1 MSSFDPSRPELAP
14 YGFTCERWTLQGL
27 PRPDRHNEIELNF
40 LPTGSL
46 SYLLGGHKAT
56 LRAGRMAAFWAVMP
70 HQVIGAENNPEYFV
84 VTIPLVCFL
93 QFRLPER
100 LTHRL
105 LHGMLVVDP
114 SDENA
119 ASDLRMM
126 EQWSRDL
133 AAGQVDQ
140 QKAALLEIEA
150 RLLRLALA
158 LPELQKKTPVTL
170 PQGPALDTGGLSKS
184 EQIAAYVARHYTE
197 RLTASQI
204 GQAVGLHPNYAMAVF
219 RKAFNTT
226 LIEFITQ
233 HRLSHAQRL
242 LVTTND
248 TVLKIALEAGFGSV
262 NRFNQ
267 VFKQCCG
274 CTPVQYRQ
282 RFRII
287 SPSSALRYNENLPG
301 AQDCGL

>member
-14 YGFTCERWTLQGL
+14 YGFTCERWMPQGL

-40 LPTGSL
+40 VPTGSL
-46 SYLLGGHKAT
+46 TYLLGGHKAT
-56 LRAGRMAAFWAVMP
+56 LQAGKLAAFWAVMP

-105 LHGMLVVDP
+105 LQGMLVVDP
-114 SDENA
+114 SHENA
-119 ASDLRMM
+119 VSDLRSMN
-126 EQWSRDL
+126 QWSRDL
-133 AAGQVDQ
+133 AAGQPDPQ
-140 QKAALLEIEA
+140 RAALLEIEA

-158 LPELQKKTPVTL
+158 LPELRKETP
-170 PQGPALDTGGLSKS
+170 GSPAHGVVLDTGGLSKS
-184 EQIAAYVARHYTE
+184 EQIAAFIARHYTE
-197 RLTASQI
+197 RLTAEGI
-204 GQAVGLHPNYAMAVF
+204 GRAVGLHPNYAMAVF
-219 RKAFNTT
+219 RKAFHTS
-226 LIEFITQ
+226 LIDFLTQ

-267 VFKQCCG
+267 VFKQSCG

-282 RFRII
+282 RHCA
-287 SPSSALRYNENLPG
+287 SPSETASS
-301 AQDCGL
+301 